1 MWGAGNEGQI
11 SIEKGDHLSLHC
23 ETANTTFGDITW
35 YKDGEPLYGH
45 RSKSENI
52 FNIPEVSGDNFGVY
66 ECEAR
71 NNLGTTSMKM
81 RVSNGEHN
89 RFFFSFRALTSQ
101 TIM

>member
-1 MWGAGNEGQI
+1 MKDRFPLKKEIICRCTVKQLI
-11 SIEKGDHLSLHC
+11 RHLLTLRGTRTGSLYMVIGPNQK
-23 ETANTTFGDITW
+23 TS
-35 YKDGEPLYGH
+35 L
-45 RSKSENI
+45 
-52 FNIPEVSGDNFGVY
+52 IPEVSGDHFGVY